1 MSEANPTIA
10 TLLRAQLE
18 PLAVRLRG
26 PAIAALAGRLAE
38 TGVPPE
44 RMPLVASVPR
54 VVGRLNAEHAA
65 VLRRLAAIEAEVH
78 AAGGPAGQRRALARV
93 LGREVSDAR
102 RRRGDLRALGRDL
115 DLDALR
121 ERIFGELAALEAQV
135 ELALGFMGRAA
146 AEAVASDPSCG
157 PSLRR
162 AGLTTFLV
170 GQVAWSARFGLRLA
184 AITALQRLC
193 DALGAAGCVIE
204 LVPG

>member
-135 ELALGFMGRAA
+135 ESGELEPRM
-146 AEAVASDPSCG
+146 DPSYYLQHVEKLLEEAPKG
-157 PSLRR
+157 P
-162 AGLTTFLV
+162 
-170 GQVAWSARFGLRLA
+170 
-184 AITALQRLC
+184 
-193 DALGAAGCVIE
+193 CVCQE
-204 LVPG
+204 